1 MPYRMNITEY
11 ERNNDECSYPFCP
24 NIGVKYHLIP
34 HRDLF
39 QKAYVTVFQMEAG

>member
-1 MPYRMNITEY
+1 MNITEY